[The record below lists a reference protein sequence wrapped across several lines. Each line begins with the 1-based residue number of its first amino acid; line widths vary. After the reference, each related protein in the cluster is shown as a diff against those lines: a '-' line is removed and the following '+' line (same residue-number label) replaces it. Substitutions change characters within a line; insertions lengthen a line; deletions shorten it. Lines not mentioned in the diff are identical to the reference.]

1 MGGVLILNM
10 ADLNLPDE
18 LTRLRLKE
26 LAEEVRGRFAKKGL
40 SDIFDVLA
48 EAAFLI
54 RKPMETNE
62 ISGFSTYF
70 EEQFIVFLNSN
81 FTLGHERFTGAHE
94 LYHIIYNPNILK
106 KEKVILDKEKY
117 KEEEEAADI
126 FASEFLMPED
136 YIKEIFYKI
145 INVDKNSVLPR
156 HIIRMHNYFKVSYKA
171 MLKRLIQL
179 GLCSPDK
186 YEELVK
192 ICSIENTEKLQSL
205 TKREGYSTDL
215 IIPSKVTYISKEYI
229 EFVKNNYERGNI
241 SYENMKSSF
250 EFIGLTPDDFGYEY
264 PQEED
269 Y

>member
-1 MGGVLILNM
+1 MT
-10 ADLNLPDE
+10 DLNLPEE
-18 LTRLRLKE
+18 LTRLRIKE
-26 LAEEVRGRFAKKGL
+26 LAEEVRGKYAKKGL
-40 SDIFDVLA
+40 SDIFDILS

-54 RKPMETNE
+54 RKPLETNE

-70 EEQFIVFLNSN
+70 EDRFIVFLNSN

-94 LYHIIYNPNILK
+94 LYHIVYNPDILK

-117 KEEEEAADI
+117 KEEEETADI

-136 YIKEIFYKI
+136 YVKEIFYKI
-145 INVDKNSVLPR
+145 INVDKNSILPR
-156 HIIRMHNYFKVSYKA
+156 HVIRIQNYLKVSYKA

-179 GLCSPDK
+179 DLCSKGK
-186 YEELVK
+186 YEELVQ
-192 ICSIENTEKLQSL
+192 ICSIENKEKLQSL
-205 TKREGYSTDL
+205 TKREGYSTEL
-215 IIPSKVTYISKEYI
+215 IVPSEVTYISKEYI
-229 EFVKNNYERGNI
+229 EYVKNNYERGNI

-264 PQEED
+264 PQEEE

>member
-1 MGGVLILNM
+1 MT
-10 ADLNLPDE
+10 DLNLPDE
-18 LTRLRLKE
+18 LTRLRIKE
-26 LAEEVRGRFAKKGL
+26 LAEEVRGKYAQKGL
-40 SDIFDVLA
+40 SDIFDILS

-54 RKPMETNE
+54 RKPLETNE

-70 EEQFIVFLNSN
+70 EDRFIVFLNSN

-94 LYHIIYNPNILK
+94 LYHIVYNPEILK

-117 KEEEEAADI
+117 KEEEETADI

-136 YIKEIFYKI
+136 YVKEIFYKI
-145 INVDKNSVLPR
+145 INVDKNSILPR
-156 HIIRMHNYFKVSYKA
+156 HVIRIQNYLKVSYKA

-179 GLCSPDK
+179 DLCSKGK
-186 YEELVK
+186 YEELVQ
-192 ICSIENTEKLQSL
+192 ICSIENKEKLQSL
-205 TKREGYSTDL
+205 TKREGYSTEL
-215 IIPSKVTYISKEYI
+215 IVPSKATYISKEYI
-229 EFVKNNYERGNI
+229 EYVKNNYERGNI

-264 PQEED
+264 PQEEG

>member
-1 MGGVLILNM
+1 MT
-10 ADLNLPDE
+10 DLNLPEE
-18 LTRLRLKE
+18 LTRLRIKE
-26 LAEEVRGRFAKKGL
+26 LAEEVRGKYAKKGL
-40 SDIFDVLA
+40 SDIFDILS

-54 RKPMETNE
+54 RKPLETNE

-70 EEQFIVFLNSN
+70 EDRFIVFLNSN

-94 LYHIIYNPNILK
+94 LYHIVYNPDILK

-117 KEEEEAADI
+117 KEEEETADI

-136 YIKEIFYKI
+136 YVKEIFYKI

-156 HIIRMHNYFKVSYKA
+156 HVIRIQNYLKVSYKA

-179 GLCSPDK
+179 DLCSKGK
-186 YEELVK
+186 YEELVQ
-192 ICSIENTEKLQSL
+192 ICSIENKEKLQSL
-205 TKREGYSTDL
+205 TKREGYSTEL
-215 IIPSKVTYISKEYI
+215 IVPSEVTYISKEYI
-229 EFVKNNYERGNI
+229 EYVKNNYERGNI

-264 PQEED
+264 PQEEG

>member
-1 MGGVLILNM
+1 MT
-10 ADLNLPDE
+10 DLNLPEE
-18 LTRLRLKE
+18 LTRLRIKE
-26 LAEEVRGRFAKKGL
+26 LAEEVRGKYAKKGL
-40 SDIFDVLA
+40 SDIFDILS

-54 RKPMETNE
+54 RKPLETNE

-70 EEQFIVFLNSN
+70 EDRFIVFLNSN

-94 LYHIIYNPNILK
+94 LYHIVYNPEILK

-117 KEEEEAADI
+117 KEEEETADI

-136 YIKEIFYKI
+136 YVKEIFYKI

-156 HIIRMHNYFKVSYKA
+156 HVIRIQNYLKVSYKA

-179 GLCSPDK
+179 DLCSKGK
-186 YEELVK
+186 YEELVQ
-192 ICSIENTEKLQSL
+192 ICSIENKEKLQSL
-205 TKREGYSTDL
+205 TKREGYSTEL
-215 IIPSKVTYISKEYI
+215 IVPSKATYISKEYI
-229 EFVKNNYERGNI
+229 EYVKNNYERGNI

-264 PQEED
+264 PQEEG

>member
-1 MGGVLILNM
+1 MT
-10 ADLNLPDE
+10 DLNLPDE
-18 LTRLRLKE
+18 LTRLRIKE
-26 LAEEVRGRFAKKGL
+26 LAEEVRGKYAQKGL
-40 SDIFDVLA
+40 SDIFDILS

-54 RKPMETNE
+54 RKPLETNE

-70 EEQFIVFLNSN
+70 EDRFIVFLNSN

-94 LYHIIYNPNILK
+94 LYHIVYNPDILK

-117 KEEEEAADI
+117 KEEEETADI

-136 YIKEIFYKI
+136 YVKEIFYKI
-145 INVDKNSVLPR
+145 INVDKNSILPR
-156 HIIRMHNYFKVSYKA
+156 HVIRIQNYLKVSYKA

-179 GLCSPDK
+179 DLCSKGK
-186 YEELVK
+186 YEELVQ
-192 ICSIENTEKLQSL
+192 ICSIENKEKLQSL
-205 TKREGYSTDL
+205 TKREGYSTEL
-215 IIPSKVTYISKEYI
+215 IVPSKATDISKEYI
-229 EFVKNNYERGNI
+229 EYVKNNYERGNI

-264 PQEED
+264 PQEEG

>member
-1 MGGVLILNM
+1 MGGVLRLQKNN
-10 ADLNLPDE
+10 LNLPE
-18 LTRLRLKE
+18 ESFRLQIKD
-26 LAEEVRGRFAKKGL
+26 LAEEVRIKFARKGL
-40 SDIFDVLA
+40 SDIFDILT

-54 RKPMETNE
+54 RKPLDTDEL
-62 ISGFSTYF
+62 SGFSTYF
-70 EEQFIVFLNSN
+70 ERQFIVYLNSN
-81 FTLGHERFTGAHE
+81 FTLGHERYTGAHE
-94 LYHIIYNPNILK
+94 LYHLIYNADILK
-106 KEKVILDKEKY
+106 KEKILLDDEKH
-117 KEEEEAADI
+117 KAEDAKADV

-136 YIKEIFYKI
+136 YVKEIFYKI

-179 GLCSPDK
+179 SLCSIDK

-215 IIPSKVTYISKEYI
+215 IIPSKVTCISKEYI

-264 PQEED
+264 PQEEE

>member
-1 MGGVLILNM
+1 MT
-10 ADLNLPDE
+10 DLNLPEE
-18 LTRLRLKE
+18 LTRLRIKE
-26 LAEEVRGRFAKKGL
+26 LAEEVRGKYAQKGL
-40 SDIFDVLA
+40 SDIFDILS

-54 RKPMETNE
+54 RKPLETNE

-70 EEQFIVFLNSN
+70 EDRFIVFLNSN

-94 LYHIIYNPNILK
+94 LYHIVYNPDILK

-117 KEEEEAADI
+117 KEEEETADI

-136 YIKEIFYKI
+136 YVKEIFYKI
-145 INVDKNSVLPR
+145 INVDKNSILPR
-156 HIIRMHNYFKVSYKA
+156 HVIRIQNYLKVSYKA

-179 GLCSPDK
+179 DLCSKGK
-186 YEELVK
+186 YEELVQ
-192 ICSIENTEKLQSL
+192 ICSIENKEKLQSL
-205 TKREGYSTDL
+205 TKREGYSTEL
-215 IIPSKVTYISKEYI
+215 IVPSKATYISKEYI
-229 EFVKNNYERGNI
+229 EYVKNNYERGNI

-264 PQEED
+264 PQEEG